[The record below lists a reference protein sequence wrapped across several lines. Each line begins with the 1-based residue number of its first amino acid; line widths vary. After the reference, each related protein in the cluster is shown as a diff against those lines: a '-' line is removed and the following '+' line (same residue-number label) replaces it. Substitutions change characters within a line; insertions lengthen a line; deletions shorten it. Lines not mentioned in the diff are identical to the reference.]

1 MATHWAKQ
9 LSLSTIIQK
18 TYSHKMLNISPMAV
32 KTYPLIMGTIMNLKD
47 IHTKH
52 RHRVTNKPPLQANL

>member
-1 MATHWAKQ
+1 
-9 LSLSTIIQK
+9 
-18 TYSHKMLNISPMAV
+18 MAV